1 MNRISRKLQKA
12 REQSNR
18 KITLTI
24 KVIGKILESP
34 AFTYQNQ
41 PNDIEKIFELKL
53 LGFFT
58 LDDTLR
64 KTHCPD
70 CMFHSNYD
78 GPKFEKSDLVG
89 LSRRLVLNDIQ
100 IDKDFFEFSCME
112 AGISCEDLWGRNYR
126 QG

>member
-1 MNRISRKLQKA
+1 M
-12 REQSNR
+12 
-18 KITLTI
+18 
-24 KVIGKILESP
+24 ESP

-41 PNDIEKIFELKL
+41 PNDVEKIFDLKL

-64 KTHCPD
+64 KIHCPD

-89 LSRRLVLNDIQ
+89 LSRRLVLNEIQ
-100 IDKDFFEFSCME
+100 IDKDFFEFSCIE

-126 QG
+126 QGKKINS